1 MYVINKV
8 DVLLKVPSQC
18 CQSLVCTSNV
28 CDLVD
33 DKQCAIFIVALQMQ
47 PRWEAW
53 KESLHLPGPI
63 GDTKAFTVAR
73 DMSSSYKGHLL
84 VISQVVS
91 QLGQHMTLSQSTFQR
106 RMQAM
111 GGKQKVMVV
120 KDPCLIKQLIG
131 MEAIGNRANHVSL
144 ASIHTI
150 KATLKGIANMG
161 QVAEAFGALATTMRP
176 TIGPGPS
183 AKPKAQGHVAG
194 GEVVEEEGEEEV
206 EVEEEEVEE
215 VPLGDPATKSR
226 YLNVINASWR
236 ILLKGV

>member
-91 QLGQHMTLSQSTFQR
+91 QLGQHMTLGLCSSGLLQLVVATMTATMLYTGGCISSSST
-106 RMQAM
+106 
-111 GGKQKVMVV
+111 K
-120 KDPCLIKQLIG
+120 
-131 MEAIGNRANHVSL
+131 
-144 ASIHTI
+144 T
-150 KATLKGIANMG
+150 
-161 QVAEAFGALATTMRP
+161 
-176 TIGPGPS
+176 
-183 AKPKAQGHVAG
+183 
-194 GEVVEEEGEEEV
+194 
-206 EVEEEEVEE
+206 
-215 VPLGDPATKSR
+215 
-226 YLNVINASWR
+226 
-236 ILLKGV
+236 